1 MADTAIFASYNV
13 HKCVGTDRR
22 FDPDRIAAVI
32 AEINP
37 DVIALQEADKRFGD
51 RQGLLDLGA
60 LREATGLT
68 PVPVAN
74 GHRGHGWHGNLLLT
88 RGGTARKVRQVTL
101 PGLEPRGA
109 LMADIELAAGAIRVL
124 GVHLGLLR
132 HSRLLQVSSLL
143 AHAVEMEDLPVILMG
158 DMNEWRRERRSA
170 LSGFAASLGP
180 LPQGV
185 ASFPAYYPML
195 ALDRMIARPAGIL
208 GPIEVHDSPLARRAS
223 DHLPI
228 KARVTLRAS

>member
-1 MADTAIFASYNV
+1 MAATALFASYNV

-22 FDPDRIAAVI
+22 FDPERILRVI

-37 DVIALQEADKRFGD
+37 DVIALQEADRRFGD
-51 RQGLLDLGA
+51 RRGLLDLAA
-60 LREATGLT
+60 LREETGLR

-74 GHRGHGWHGNLLLT
+74 GHMGHGWHGNLLLF
-88 RGGTARKVRQVTL
+88 RDGDARLVRQLTL

-109 LMADIELAAGAIRVL
+109 LMADLALSVGDVRVL

-132 HSRLLQVSSLL
+132 HSRLLQVGSLL
-143 AHAVEMEDLPVILMG
+143 THAAEMADTPTVLMG

-170 LSGFAASLGP
+170 LSGFVAGFGP
-180 LPQGV
+180 MAPCV
-185 ASFPAYYPML
+185 PSFPAYFPML
-195 ALDRMIARPAGIL
+195 ALDRMIARPAGAL
-208 GPIEVHDSPLARRAS
+208 GPIAVHDSPLARRAS

-228 KARVTLRAS
+228 KARITLGA